1 MALKDVYLLYKAIYP
16 IDDISLT
23 SFSLLMFQNCHDA
36 ICAVVS
42 VPHMDI
48 VERLVIF
55 ALSVTNVYQRASY
68 VKNKHIHSTILVEKA
83 FNIQI
88 FSKRGFQPL

>member
-16 IDDISLT
+16 IYNISLT
-23 SFSLLMFQNCHDA
+23 SFYLLMFQNCHDS

-48 VERLVIF
+48 VERIEIF
-55 ALSVTNVYQRASY
+55 ALSVTNVYQGASY
-68 VKNKHIHSTILVEKA
+68 VENKHIHLI
-83 FNIQI
+83 
-88 FSKRGFQPL
+88 